1 MVGKKKSYFL
11 LSPFK
16 SFSILWRLIIK
27 TSLKMEEETNNS
39 GNTADEKMEVE
50 EILPGVTDINAYT
63 QVP

>member
-1 MVGKKKSYFL
+1 
-11 LSPFK
+11 
-16 SFSILWRLIIK
+16 
-27 TSLKMEEETNNS
+27 MEEETNNS

>member
-1 MVGKKKSYFL
+1 MVGKKCYFL

-50 EILPGVTDINAYT
+50 DILPGVTDINAYT